1 MYRKIS
7 EDMLAFLD
15 ACPTSFHAVD
25 AMRKTLLSEGFVYLN
40 EKEKWTLKEGEGYF
54 TIRNG
59 SSLIAFTIPK
69 GGISSFRIIA
79 SHSDS
84 PTFKIKENP
93 EICVEN
99 QFVMLNVEKYGRAI
113 LSSWLDRPLSVA
125 GRVIVKEHNEF
136 VQKLV
141 NIDRDLLII
150 PNLAIHINRAINEGY
165 PYNPQKDMLPIF
177 GDITAKGTFMKNI
190 GEAAGVRE
198 EEILG
203 HDLYLY
209 NRQKG
214 TVLGAGKEFIA
225 SPRLDDLNCAYLS
238 LQGFLQGKK
247 EKHAALHCV
256 FDNEEVGSSTRQG
269 AASTFLKDTLLRIA
283 QCMKMSQ
290 EDLQIAVAKSL
301 MVSADNAHALH
312 PAHTDKADP
321 VNRPQLNKGI
331 VIKFSADQS
340 YCSDGMSAAMF
351 RDICHRTGA
360 ACQIFHNRSDQ
371 RGGATLGNLSVLQMP
386 FITVDIGLP
395 SLAMHAPYEVAGI
408 RDHEDFIKAAS
419 DLFE

>member
-1 MYRKIS
+1 MYRKTA
-7 EDMLAFLD
+7 EDLLAFLD
-15 ACPTSFHAVD
+15 ACPTAFHAAE
-25 AMRKTLLSEGFVYLN
+25 AMKETLLSKGFVFLKEN
-40 EKEKWTLKEGEGYF
+40 ERWVLKEGQGYF
-54 TIRNG
+54 TMRNG

-69 GGISSFRIIA
+69 GGVSSFRIMA

-84 PTFKIKENP
+84 PTFRIKENP
-93 EICVEN
+93 EVCVEN
-99 QFVMLNVEKYGRAI
+99 QFVMLNVEKYGGAI

-125 GRVIVKEHNEF
+125 GRVVVKEDDEF

-141 NIDRDLLII
+141 NIERDLLII
-150 PNLAIHINRAINEGY
+150 PNLAIHINKSINEGY
-165 PYNPQKDMLPIF
+165 SYNPQKDMMPIF
-177 GDITAKGTFMKNI
+177 GDITAKGTFLKTVA
-190 GEAAGVRE
+190 EAAGVKE

-214 TVLGAGKEFIA
+214 TVWGAGKEFIA

-283 QCMKMSQ
+283 ECLKMSR
-290 EDLQIAVAKSL
+290 EDLQIAVAQSF

-321 VNRPQLNKGI
+321 VNRPHLNKGI
-331 VIKFSADQS
+331 VIKFSADQN
-340 YCSDGMSAAMF
+340 YCSDGLSAAMF
-351 RDICHRTGA
+351 RDICHKTGA
-360 ACQIFHNRSDQ
+360 DYQFFHNRSDQ

-408 RDHEDFIKAAS
+408 KDHESFVKAACG
-419 DLFE
+419 LFE

>member
-1 MYRKIS
+1 
-7 EDMLAFLD
+7 MLAFLD
-15 ACPTSFHAVD
+15 ACPTSFHATE
-25 AMRKTLLSEGFVYLN
+25 AMKKTLLANGFIFLKEN
-40 EKEKWTLKEGEGYF
+40 EKWMLEEGKGYF
-54 TIRNG
+54 TTRNG

-69 GGISSFRIIA
+69 GGISSFRIMA

-93 EICVEN
+93 EIYVEN
-99 QFVMLNVEKYGRAI
+99 QFVMLNVEKYGGAI

-125 GRVIVKEHNEF
+125 GRVIVKEDGQF
-136 VQKLV
+136 VQRLV

-150 PNLAIHINRAINEGY
+150 PNLAIHINRSINEGY
-165 PYNPQKDMLPIF
+165 SYNPQKDMLPIF
-177 GDITAKGTFMKNI
+177 GDITAKGTFMKTVA
-190 GEAAGVRE
+190 EAAGVKE

-209 NRQKG
+209 NRQKS
-214 TVLGAGKEFIA
+214 TVWGAGQEFIA

-247 EKHAALHCV
+247 EKYAALHCV

-269 AASTFLKDTLLRIA
+269 AASTFLRDTLQRIA
-283 QCMKMSQ
+283 ACLKMSQ
-290 EDLQIAVAKSL
+290 EELQIAVAQSF
-301 MVSADNAHALH
+301 MVSADNAHAIH

-331 VIKFSADQS
+331 VIKFSADQN
-340 YCSDGMSAAMF
+340 YCSDGLSAAMF
-351 RDICHRTGA
+351 RDICQRSGA
-360 ACQIFHNRSDQ
+360 ACQVFHNRSDQ

-419 DLFE
+419 GLFE

>member
-15 ACPTSFHAVD
+15 ACPTSFHATE
-25 AMRKTLLSEGFVYLN
+25 AMKKTLLANGFIFLKEN
-40 EKEKWTLKEGEGYF
+40 EKWMLEEGKGYF
-54 TIRNG
+54 TTRNG
-59 SSLIAFTIPK
+59 SSLIAFTVPK
-69 GGISSFRIIA
+69 GGISSFRIMA

-93 EICVEN
+93 EIYVEN
-99 QFVMLNVEKYGRAI
+99 QFVMLNVEKYGGAI

-125 GRVIVKEHNEF
+125 GRVIVKEDGQF
-136 VQKLV
+136 VQRLV

-150 PNLAIHINRAINEGY
+150 PNLAIHINRSINEGY
-165 PYNPQKDMLPIF
+165 SYNPQKDMLPIF
-177 GDITAKGTFMKNI
+177 GDITAKGTFMKTVA
-190 GEAAGVRE
+190 EAAGVKE

-209 NRQKG
+209 NRQKS
-214 TVLGAGKEFIA
+214 TVWGAGQEFIA

-247 EKHAALHCV
+247 EKYAALHCV

-269 AASTFLKDTLLRIA
+269 AASTFLRDTLQRIA
-283 QCMKMSQ
+283 ACLKMSQ
-290 EDLQIAVAKSL
+290 EELQIAVAQSF
-301 MVSADNAHALH
+301 MVSADNAHAIH

-331 VIKFSADQS
+331 VIKFSADQN
-340 YCSDGMSAAMF
+340 YCSDGLSAAMF
-351 RDICHRTGA
+351 RDICQRSGA
-360 ACQIFHNRSDQ
+360 ACQVFHNRSDQ

-419 DLFE
+419 GLFE